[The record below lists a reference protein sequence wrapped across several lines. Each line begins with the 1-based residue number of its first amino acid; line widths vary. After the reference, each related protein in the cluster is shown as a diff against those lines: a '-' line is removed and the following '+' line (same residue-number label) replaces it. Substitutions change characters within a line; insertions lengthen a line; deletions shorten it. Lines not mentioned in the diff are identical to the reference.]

1 MRITLH
7 LHYLILSALLSLG
20 LDAQDIH
27 FSQFLKAPLELS
39 PAMTAASDW
48 DIRMGA
54 NWRQQWASVPVNYQ
68 TFGGFYDQKMDVKLL
83 RRGYLGM
90 GASFI
95 HDQAGDSELSWTQI
109 GLRLAYHYPIDREL
123 MLSGGINLDVGQ
135 RAFRSNQLQ
144 FADQYNGE
152 FFDPGQSSVEQ
163 FAEQSAGYT
172 SQGVGVNIRRRFWRS
187 RSLVNVGFSLDHLN
201 TPSIHFLD
209 DNVVDLP
216 VLITSYTNGVFE
228 VSDEWDV
235 KIQAYWAHQGAY
247 YEVMAGGGGRYH
259 FDFDGE
265 DLMLG
270 IGAQYRWQDAL
281 ILQIEGS
288 YQQWHWGLSYDIN
301 VSDFT
306 VATQGRGGLELAV
319 HYYLLKAKPPEEF
332 KSCPVF

>member
-1 MRITLH
+1 MRPNVRLKC
-7 LHYLILSALLSLG
+7 LVLSVFLNLG
-20 LDAQDIH
+20 LSAQDIH

-39 PAMTAASDW
+39 PALTAASDW
-48 DIRMGA
+48 DVRMGA

-83 RRGYLGM
+83 RRGYVGI

-95 HDQAGDSELSWTQI
+95 HDQAGDSELSWTQL

-123 MLSGGINLDVGQ
+123 MLSGGVNLDVGQ
-135 RAFRSNQLQ
+135 RAFRSEQLQ

-152 FFDPGQSSVEQ
+152 FFAPDQLSAEQ
-163 FAEQSAGYT
+163 FAQQSAGYA
-172 SQGVGVNIRRRFWRS
+172 SQGIGLNLKRKSGRS
-187 RSLVNVGFSLDHLN
+187 RSFGNVGFSLNHLN

-209 DNVVDLP
+209 DNVLDLP

-228 VSDEWDV
+228 MSDEWDV

-247 YEVMAGGGGRYH
+247 YEVMVGGGGRYH
-259 FDFDGE
+259 LDMDGE
-265 DLMLG
+265 NLMLG
-270 IGAQYRWQDAL
+270 IGVQYRWKDAL
-281 ILQIEGS
+281 IFQVEGS
-288 YQQWHWGLSYDIN
+288 YEQWHWGLSYDIN